1 MMLAELL
8 QDIAAIDPKIDI
20 FAAKISDNSKAVEV
34 GDVFFAYP
42 GEKQDGRK
50 FIDEALSKGAR
61 AIICEAENFDLY
73 SKQLHLPVI
82 LIPNLR
88 AKIGDIAA
96 KFYGYPSRK
105 MQVIGITGTSGKTS
119 CSNFIATALHNSG
132 VKCGIIGTLGNGFP
146 TKLVLGTNTTPGALV
161 LQQQLFTFL
170 QQQARAVSMEVS
182 SHSLEQG
189 RVTGIDFATGVF
201 TNLSHEH
208 LDYHGDMESYGKSKK
223 RLFVD
228 YNLRNAVINAD
239 DAFGRDLIALAAKK
253 IRTVVYSIG
262 NSTKLNTGTDT
273 ISISELKMHAKGFT
287 AKIIT
292 PWGNGVLTSKLLG
305 RFNVSNILAALAVLL
320 LMDMPLEQALHYL
333 AELNTVTGRM
343 QAFGGKEQPLVV
355 VDFAHKPDALEKVLI
370 ELRAHCDGKLWCVF
384 GCGGD
389 RDRSKRAIMGQIAER
404 YSDHVVIT
412 DDNPRTENP
421 QQIAADISSG
431 FLCPW
436 AVEVMHDRAMAIAHA
451 VNNAK
456 VGDVVLIAGKGH
468 EEYQIIGNEKIA
480 FNDAKQVR
488 GLLGC

>member
-8 QDIAAIDPKIDI
+8 QDIAAIDPKLDI
-20 FAAKISDNSKAVEV
+20 FATKISDNSKILGV
-34 GDVFFAYP
+34 GDIFFAYP

-50 FIDEALSKGAR
+50 FIDEAIAKGASV
-61 AIICEAENFDLY
+61 IVCEAENFDLY
-73 SKQLHLPVI
+73 NKQWNLPVI

-132 VKCGIIGTLGNGFP
+132 VKCGIIGTMGSGFP
-146 TKLVLGTNTTPGALV
+146 NKLDPGTNTTPGALV

-170 QQQARAVSMEVS
+170 QAKARAVSMEVS
-182 SHSLEQG
+182 SHSLAQG
-189 RVTGIDFATGVF
+189 RVRGIDFATGVF

-208 LDYHGDMESYGKSKK
+208 LDYHGDMESYGKAKK

-239 DAFGRDLIALAAKK
+239 DAFGRDLIAVVAKK
-253 IRTVVYSIG
+253 MPVIAYSINAST
-262 NSTKLNTGTDT
+262 NSNT
-273 ISISELKMHAKGFT
+273 ISISELEIYAKGFT
-287 AKIIT
+287 AKIVT
-292 PWGNGVLTSKLLG
+292 PWGNGVLVSKLLG

-320 LMDMPLEQALHYL
+320 LMDMPLEQALHHL
-333 AELNTVTGRM
+333 SELNTVTGRM
-343 QAFGGKEQPLVV
+343 QAFGGGEQPLVV

-370 ELRAHCDGKLWCVF
+370 ELRAHCHGKLWCVF

-412 DDNPRTENP
+412 DDNPRTESP
-421 QQIAADISSG
+421 QQIAADIISG
-431 FLCPW
+431 LLCPW
-436 AVEVMHDRAMAIAHA
+436 AVEVMHDRASAIAYA
-451 VNNAK
+451 VSNANM
-456 VGDVVLIAGKGH
+456 GDVILIAGKGH

-480 FNDAKQVR
+480 FNDAKQVK
-488 GLLGC
+488 GLLGL